1 MKKLS
6 VKLENS
12 YGIRK
17 LDYTFD
23 FSGTKIY
30 SIYATNGSMKTSF
43 TKTFNDLANNVESA
57 DLIFSERITVRNIQ
71 EDNTDIAP
79 EKVFVVEPYNPDYQS
94 DKISTLL
101 VNRELKTQYDK
112 IWTGIKSLEGD
123 LIKSLSKPSGRKD
136 IEDEVSEVFTD
147 TKGRFLDAVQR
158 VNGEVNNGKAPI
170 YGDVSYKILFDDKV
184 LKVLN
189 DIQPELADY
198 INRYNELVDQSKY
211 FKRGVFNHTN
221 ATVITDALVKN
232 GFFDASHSVT
242 LSDGNGKNEITSRD
256 EFKQVIET
264 ELQDILKDEKLRK
277 AFDKID
283 KKLTGN
289 QQVKDFRDYITEHQE
304 LITELERVNHFKQ
317 KIWIDYFKTC
327 LAEYN
332 NLVKAYN
339 DAKVELDIIR
349 KQANEE
355 RTRWSSVVELFNQR
369 FSVPFTLSVENQG
382 DVILDDVL
390 PSLSFTFND
399 GESKPVKRDELL
411 KVLSTGEKKALY
423 ILNLLF
429 EVEARVDQ
437 KQETFMIVD
446 DIADSFDY
454 KNKYAIIEYLKEI
467 SDKDGFYQII
477 LTHNFDFF
485 RTVQSR
491 YPVSRDYCLMV
502 NKTTDAIELI
512 KAEYVENPFK
522 YFIENTKDDAKL
534 LALVPFVRNI
544 VEYNDDTV
552 NFDKLTSALHM
563 KDDTDTIKVKDIQA
577 IIKSTFGKKIKVN
590 DADKK
595 VVELF
600 TEVADALGTTDSLG
614 LENKIVLSVAI
625 RLKAE
630 KFMIEK
636 INDVAFVR
644 KINGIQT
651 RKLADRY
658 IADNPTNE
666 KEISV
671 IKRVC
676 LITPQNIHI
685 NSFMYEPILDMSD
698 IELRELYKDVSAL
711 GSNIAD

>member
-1 MKKLS
+1 MKKLA

-23 FSGTKIY
+23 FEKTKVY

-43 TKTFNDLANNVESA
+43 TKTFNDLSNDVASS
-57 DLIFSERITVRNIQ
+57 DLIFPERTTVRDVK
-71 EDNTDIAP
+71 EDATDVSP
-79 EKVFVVEPYNPDYQS
+79 DKVFVVEPYNPDYQS
-94 DKISTLL
+94 DKTSTLL
-101 VNRELKTQYDK
+101 VNQELKKQYDA
-112 IWTGIKSLEGD
+112 IWTEIKNLEAD
-123 LIKSLSKPSGRKD
+123 LIKSLVKPSGRKD
-136 IEDEVSEVFTD
+136 VDDEVSEVFISA
-147 TKGRFLDAVQR
+147 KGKFLDAVQR
-158 VNGEVNNGKAPI
+158 VSSEVNDGKAPI
-170 YGDVSYKILFDDKV
+170 YNEVSYKILFDEKV
-184 LKVLN
+184 LKVLA

-232 GFFDASHSVT
+232 GFFDASHAVT
-242 LSDGNGKNEITSRD
+242 LSDGTAKSEITSKD
-256 EFKQVIET
+256 ELKKVIET

-289 QQVKDFRDYITEHQE
+289 QQVKDFREYITEHQE
-304 LITELERVNHFKQ
+304 LISELANVNYFKQ
-317 KIWIDYFKTC
+317 KIWIDYFKASIT
-327 LAEYN
+327 EYN
-332 NLVKAYN
+332 NLVNAHN
-339 DAKVELDIIR
+339 DAKTELDMIR
-349 KQANEE
+349 GQANAE
-355 RTRWSSVVELFNQR
+355 RTRWSNVVELFNER
-369 FSVPFTLSVENQG
+369 FNVPFTLSVENQG

-399 GESKPVKRDELL
+399 GDSKPVKRDDLL

-437 KQETFMIVD
+437 KQETLMIVD

-454 KNKYAIIEYLKEI
+454 KNKYAIIEYLKDI
-467 SDKDGFYQII
+467 SEKDGFYQII

-485 RTVQSR
+485 RTIQSR
-491 YPVSRDYCLMV
+491 YPVSRNYCLMV
-502 NKTTDAIELI
+502 NRATDGVELV

-544 VEYNDDTV
+544 VEYNDVTAD
-552 NFDKLTSALHM
+552 FDKLTSTLHI
-563 KDDTDTIKVKDIQA
+563 KDDTDTVTVKDVQDIV
-577 IIKSTFGKKIKVN
+577 KKTFGKEIEVS
-590 DADKK
+590 DASKK
-595 VVELF
+595 VADLF
-600 TEVADALGTTDSLG
+600 IEAADALGSTDSLG

-625 RLKAE
+625 RLTAE
-630 KFMIEK
+630 KFMIKE
-636 INDVAFVR
+636 INDTTFVQALEG
-644 KINGIQT
+644 NQT
-651 RKLADRY
+651 RGLANKY
-658 IADNPTNE
+658 IEDNSTKE
-666 KEISV
+666 KEVST
-671 IKRVC
+671 IKKVC

-698 IELRELYKDVSAL
+698 IELKELYIAVKAL
-711 GSNIAD
+711 

>member
-1 MKKLS
+1 MKKLA

-23 FSGTKIY
+23 FEKTKVY

-43 TKTFNDLANNVESA
+43 TKTFNDLSNDVASS
-57 DLIFSERITVRNIQ
+57 DLIFPERTTVRDVK
-71 EDNTDIAP
+71 EDATDVSP
-79 EKVFVVEPYNPDYQS
+79 DKVFVVEPYNPDYQS
-94 DKISTLL
+94 DKTSTLL
-101 VNRELKTQYDK
+101 VNQELKKQYDA
-112 IWTGIKSLEGD
+112 IWTEIKNLEAD
-123 LIKSLSKPSGRKD
+123 LIKSLVKPSGRKD
-136 IEDEVSEVFTD
+136 VDDEVSEVFISA
-147 TKGRFLDAVQR
+147 KGKFLDAVQR
-158 VNGEVNNGKAPI
+158 VSSEVNDGKAPI
-170 YGDVSYKILFDDKV
+170 YNGVSYKILFDEKV
-184 LKVLN
+184 LKVLA

-232 GFFDASHSVT
+232 GFFDASHAVT
-242 LSDGNGKNEITSRD
+242 LSDGTAKSEITSKD
-256 EFKQVIET
+256 ELKKVIET

-289 QQVKDFRDYITEHQE
+289 QQVKDFREYITEHQE
-304 LITELERVNHFKQ
+304 LISELANVNHFKQ
-317 KIWIDYFKTC
+317 KIWIDYFKASIT
-327 LAEYN
+327 EYN
-332 NLVKAYN
+332 NLVNAHN
-339 DAKVELDIIR
+339 DAKTELDTIR
-349 KQANEE
+349 GQANAE
-355 RTRWSSVVELFNQR
+355 RTRWSNVVELFNER
-369 FSVPFTLSVENQG
+369 FNVPFTLSVENQG

-399 GESKPVKRDELL
+399 GDSKPVKRDDLL

-437 KQETFMIVD
+437 KQETLMIVD

-454 KNKYAIIEYLKEI
+454 KNKYAIIEYLKDI
-467 SDKDGFYQII
+467 SEKDGFYQII

-485 RTVQSR
+485 RTIQSR
-491 YPVSRDYCLMV
+491 YPVSRNYCLMV
-502 NKTTDAIELI
+502 NRATDGVELV

-544 VEYNDDTV
+544 VEYNDVTAD
-552 NFDKLTSALHM
+552 FDKLTSTLHI
-563 KDDTDTIKVKDIQA
+563 KDDTDTVAVKDVQDIV
-577 IIKSTFGKKIKVN
+577 KKTFGKEIEVS
-590 DADKK
+590 DASKK
-595 VVELF
+595 VADLF
-600 TEVADALGTTDSLG
+600 IEVADALGSTDSLG

-625 RLKAE
+625 RLTAE
-630 KFMIEK
+630 KFMIKE
-636 INDVAFVR
+636 INDATFVQALEG
-644 KINGIQT
+644 NQT
-651 RKLADRY
+651 RGLANKY
-658 IADNPTNE
+658 IEDNSTKE
-666 KEISV
+666 KEVSV
-671 IKRVC
+671 IKKVC

-698 IELRELYKDVSAL
+698 IELKELYVAVKAL
-711 GSNIAD
+711 

>member
-1 MKKLS
+1 MKNLT

-17 LDYTFD
+17 LDYSFN
-23 FSGTKIY
+23 FAKTKTY

-43 TKTFNDLANNVESA
+43 TKTFNDLANGATSA
-57 DLIFSERITVRNIQ
+57 DLIFPERTTVRDVK
-71 EDNTDIAP
+71 EDTADISSD
-79 EKVFVVEPYNPDYQS
+79 KVFVVEPYNPDYQS
-94 DKISTLL
+94 DKTSTLL
-101 VNRELKTQYDK
+101 VNQELKKQYDK
-112 IWTGIKSLEGD
+112 IWTGIKNLEGE
-123 LIKSLSKPSGRKD
+123 LVKSLIKPSGRKD
-136 IEDEVSEVFTD
+136 TKDEVSEVFISTRG
-147 TKGRFLDAVQR
+147 KFLDAVRR
-158 VNGEVNNGKAPI
+158 VNSEVNDGKAPI
-170 YGDVSYKILFDDKV
+170 YSEVSYKILFDEKVIKV
-184 LKVLN
+184 LA

-232 GFFDASHSVT
+232 GFFDASHTVT
-242 LSDGNGKNEITSRD
+242 LSDGKGKSEITSKD
-256 EFKQVIET
+256 ELKKVIES
-264 ELQDILKDEKLRK
+264 ELQEILKDEKLRK
-277 AFDKID
+277 TFDKID

-304 LITELERVNHFKQ
+304 LIAELANVNHFKQ

-327 LAEYN
+327 STEYN
-332 NLVKAYN
+332 NLVNAHS
-339 DAKVELDIIR
+339 DAKTELDTIR
-349 KQANEE
+349 EQANKE
-355 RTRWSSVVELFNQR
+355 RTRWSSVVELFNER

-399 GESKPVKRDELL
+399 GDSKSVKRDELL

-437 KQETFMIVD
+437 KQETVMIID

-454 KNKYAIIEYLKEI
+454 KNKYAIIEYLKDI
-467 SDKDGFYQII
+467 SEKDGFYQII

-491 YPVSRDYCLMV
+491 YPISRDYCLMV
-502 NKTTDAIELI
+502 NKGTDSIELV

-522 YFIENTKDDAKL
+522 YFIENTKDNAKL

-544 VEYNDDTV
+544 AEFNDNTAD
-552 NFDKLTSALHM
+552 FDKLTSTLHI
-563 KDDTDTIKVKDIQA
+563 KDDTDRVTVKDVQDIV
-577 IIKSTFGKKIKVN
+577 KKTFGKDIEVG
-590 DADKK
+590 DATKK
-595 VVELF
+595 VADLF
-600 TEVADALGTTDSLG
+600 IEVADALSATTSLG

-630 KFMIEK
+630 KFMIKE
-636 INDVAFVR
+636 INDTTFVQAL
-644 KINGIQT
+644 NGNQT
-651 RKLADRY
+651 RGLANKY
-658 IADNPTNE
+658 TADNSTKE
-666 KEISV
+666 KEISIV
-671 IKRVC
+671 KRVC

-698 IELRELYKDVSAL
+698 TELRQLYDDVGNL
-711 GSNIAD
+711 K